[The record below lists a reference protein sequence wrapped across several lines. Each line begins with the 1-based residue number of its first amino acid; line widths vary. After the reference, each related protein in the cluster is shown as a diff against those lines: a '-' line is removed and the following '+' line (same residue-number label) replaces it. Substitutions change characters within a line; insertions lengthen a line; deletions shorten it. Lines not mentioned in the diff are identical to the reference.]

1 MSFLKNKIIRIFLG
15 ILVAI
20 IFMASIATH
29 GDNPIQKAANTIMTP
44 LFSLGSYVVTPIR
57 KFVDNVKNA
66 SGYEK
71 EIESL
76 KAKVNLLEAQSK
88 TREEYIE
95 ENERLKELLDIKDGM
110 MKNYETVTARVV
122 SYEPN
127 SWYDTVMINKGKK
140 HGIDKEDIVI
150 NTLGV
155 VGKVTQVGPNWAR
168 LSTILNISNSV
179 GVKLARTGD
188 IGVVS
193 GDAALAEDKNCKLEY
208 LSNEK
213 NLIVGD
219 ILLTSGLSGIYPPDL
234 SVGKI
239 IDIKSDSAG
248 NLSYAQVEPSVDF
261 SALYEVLV
269 IVNAEDVEVF
279 EEAATSN
286 SETEEAEQVE
296 NNQAD

>member
-20 IFMASIATH
+20 IFMTSIATH

-155 VGKVTQVGPNWAR
+155 VGKVTEVGPNWAR